1 MTLAAMLGIALLA
14 SPAPTLRVA
23 TFNVALESPEPGGI
37 AQRLAGED
45 ERAARIAAIIQA
57 VRPDILLVNE
67 LDFDP
72 AGEAAELF
80 SSRYLGRSQFGQEP
94 LAYPYR
100 FLAPVNT
107 GVASGFDLDGDGRPG
122 GPADALGFG
131 RHPGH
136 YGMLL
141 LSRFPILREESRT
154 FRHFRWAAMPE
165 ALRPP
170 AVSGEG
176 WFWPDWI
183 WEQLPLS
190 SKSHWVIPV
199 ATPLGRIEVIAAHPT
214 PPVFDGPE
222 RRNARRNHDEI
233 RLIADLLDPDRGRY
247 LVDDRGRQGPL
258 PADARAVILGDLNAD
273 PVDGASWPGAI
284 AQLLGHPRIDA
295 RFVPRSEGA
304 VASAARRGG
313 ANTEHRGDPA
323 ADTAEFSPEVGNLRV
338 DYVLPSRGLCPVG
351 GGVFWPAPGERGAE
365 WVEASDHRLVWL
377 DLAPCPGDAR
387 EP

>member
-1 MTLAAMLGIALLA
+1 MKLVAMLGLALLTA
-14 SPAPTLRVA
+14 PAPTIRVA
-23 TFNVALESPEPGGI
+23 TFNVALESPEPGGVLR
-37 AQRLAGED
+37 RLAVGD
-45 ERAARIAAIIQA
+45 ERATKIAAIIQA

-72 AGEAAELF
+72 AGEAAETF
-80 SSRYLGRSQFGQEP
+80 TRRYLARSQFGQPPIE
-94 LAYPYR
+94 YPHR

-107 GVASGFDLDGDGRPG
+107 GVPSGFDLDGDGRSD

-136 YGMLL
+136 YAMLL

-154 FRHFRWAAMPE
+154 FRQLRWAAMPD
-165 ALRPP
+165 ALRPR
-170 AVSGEG
+170 AVDGEG

-190 SKSHWVIPV
+190 SKSHWVVPV
-199 ATPLGRIEVIAAHPT
+199 QTPLGRVELIAAHPT

-233 RLIADLLDPDRGRY
+233 RLIADLLDPSRGDY
-247 LVDDRGRQGPL
+247 LIDDRGQHGPL
-258 PADARAVILGDLNAD
+258 SRDALLVVLGDLNAD

-284 AQLLGHPRIDA
+284 AQLLDHPRIDA
-295 RFVPRSEGA
+295 GFVPTSRGA
-304 VASAARRGG
+304 IASAARRGG
-313 ANTEHRGDPA
+313 ANREHRGDPA
-323 ADTAEFSPEVGNLRV
+323 ADTAEFAPEVGNLRV
-338 DYVLPSRGLCPVG
+338 DYVLPGRGLCAVD
-351 GGVFWPAPGERGAE
+351 GGVFWPPPGEPGAE

-377 DLAPCPGDAR
+377 DLSLCPVDEQ